1 MAQRSKSSIRVSKRT
16 RREVNSRKQEGDS
29 HDDVIQRLLRKA
41 EALDEIETDGG
52 ADEQRLALA
61 ELKLRQSQHRAEVLE
76 QRVRSLQDQ
85 LEEIESLTEAADFDI
100 PAAEPGDAELTPDS

>member
-1 MAQRSKSSIRVSKRT
+1 MARRSTSSIRVSDQT
-16 RREVNSRKQEGDS
+16 RREINSRKREGDS

-41 EALDEIETDGG
+41 EALDEIETEGG

-61 ELKLRQSQHRAEVLE
+61 ELKLQQSQHRADVLE

-85 LEEIESLTEAADFDI
+85 LEEIGSLTEAADFDI
-100 PAAEPGDAELTPDS
+100 PEAEPGDAELMPDS